1 MLAFE
6 SQSTGFKCEHW
17 TQLFNPWNKDLK
29 LSDLKTSDSHIQLME
44 LQPQSIK
51 LRFHHFRFCFCS
63 PSRSTHGTILGSGP
77 GTRWITG
84 LTSSPRISSSTII
97 TFNSVGSGTRI

>member
-63 PSRSTHGTILGSGP
+63 PSRSTHGTIRGGGP
-77 GTRWITG
+77 GTRCITG
-84 LTSSPRISSSTII
+84 GSGGSAATII
-97 TFNSVGSGTRI
+97 PGGPVGSGTRNV